1 MKQLY
6 LFVIFCLLI
15 HNIQAQELKAT
26 MISENEVELEISN
39 PEQLLFFIPYTEKF
53 IIQ

>member
-1 MKQLY
+1 
-6 LFVIFCLLI
+6 
-15 HNIQAQELKAT
+15 
-26 MISENEVELEISN
+26 MISEDEVEVEISN